1 MLKKDNFW
9 TGLILSLLICG
20 ISIGIIYLII
30 YFLNLSLNDNATL
43 FLFAFVPDILLLRYY
58 AKKQYSKSLKGNIL
72 ILVFGFCL
80 LVYFLNFIGS
90 FNFSF

>member
-58 AKKQYSKSLKGNIL
+58 AKKQYSKSLKGLIL

>member
-9 TGLILSLLICG
+9 VGIILAVILCGL
-20 ISIGIIYLII
+20 SIGAIYLCL
-30 YFLNLSLNDNATL
+30 YLLNCSINNNAKL

-58 AKKQYSKSLKGNIL
+58 AKKQYSKATKGLIL

-80 LVYFLNFIGS
+80 LLYFLNFIGS
-90 FNFSF
+90 FNFSS

>member
-20 ISIGIIYLII
+20 VSIGIIYLII
-30 YFLNLSLNDNATL
+30 YSLNLSLNDNATL

-58 AKKQYSKSLKGNIL
+58 AKKQYSKSLKGLIL